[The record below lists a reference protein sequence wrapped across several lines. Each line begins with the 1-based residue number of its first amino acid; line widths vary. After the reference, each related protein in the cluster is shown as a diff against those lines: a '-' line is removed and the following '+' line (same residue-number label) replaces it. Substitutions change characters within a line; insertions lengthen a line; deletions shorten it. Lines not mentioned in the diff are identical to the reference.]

1 MFRGCK
7 ILLAACRENFCSFL
21 IQYYLILQEKVILRR
36 LATNFPHFFFS
47 DPQNLPRLRLSLY
60 FFICLSPSTLS
71 PRVGSGCDHAR
82 RSLQKTGRT
91 NAEQSESCDVD
102 GEKKEG
108 EDDSKD
114 KELITERGREKKWN
128 TLGERW
134 ERENRRALRR
144 REQKSDGN
152 NPNIC
157 ALGGKRR
164 VCRVMIVHQVLI
176 SCSID
181 TSWDCVLNHHPF
193 IWPSIT
199 RPSSRLSTCW

>member
-21 IQYYLILQEKVILRR
+21 IQYYLILQEKVILRC

-134 ERENRRALRR
+134 ERENRRYEGENRR
-144 REQKSDGN
+144 ATVTIQIFVRWEVKGW
-152 NPNIC
+152 
-157 ALGGKRR
+157 
-164 VCRVMIVHQVLI
+164 VCRVMTVHQVLI

-193 IWPSIT
+193 IWPSII

>member
-1 MFRGCK
+1 MY
-7 ILLAACRENFCSFL
+7 LLSAHFTLNLKHSACLFHLYFSISVFINNEKCFKGVKSFWQHAEKNNFCSFL

-128 TLGERW
+128 TLGER
-134 ERENRRALRR
+134 
-144 REQKSDGN
+144 
-152 NPNIC
+152 
-157 ALGGKRR
+157 
-164 VCRVMIVHQVLI
+164 
-176 SCSID
+176 
-181 TSWDCVLNHHPF
+181 
-193 IWPSIT
+193 
-199 RPSSRLSTCW
+199 

>member
-7 ILLAACRENFCSFL
+7 IVLAACRKKQLLFL
-21 IQYYLILQEKVILRR
+21 SHSILFDFTRKGDTSSSLILKIF
-36 LATNFPHFFFS
+36 LASVSPFTS
-47 DPQNLPRLRLSLY
+47 SSVSRPQLGLL
-60 FFICLSPSTLS
+60 
-71 PRVGSGCDHAR
+71 GSGLVVIMHADR
-82 RSLQKTGRT
+82 FRKPAELMRSR
-91 NAEQSESCDVD
+91 ARVD

-134 ERENRRALRR
+134 ERENRRYEGENRR
-144 REQKSDGN
+144 ATVTIQIFVRWEVKGW
-152 NPNIC
+152 
-157 ALGGKRR
+157 

-193 IWPSIT
+193 IWPSII